1 MSLEWLVSET
11 IRGSFFDHVGVMVR
25 LALSSD
31 YNSDIIKTESTWSK
45 GHVHY
50 LSSVEIMKGV
60 MFKQ

>member
-1 MSLEWLVSET
+1 MSLELRVAET
-11 IRGSFFDHVGVMVR
+11 IRGSFSDHVGIMVR

-31 YNSDIIKTESTWSK
+31 YNSDIIKTESTWSNR
-45 GHVHY
+45 HVHY